1 MKNEE
6 FASKLRLNAYQY
18 ISDGV
23 YCIFKIMMIDNDKK
37 SIYLSIYIYIYILRF
52 FSVFLSQKLKI
63 RG

>member
-37 SIYLSIYIYIYILRF
+37 SISIYIYIYISCVFSLF
-52 FSVFLSQKLKI
+52 FCRKN
-63 RG
+63 